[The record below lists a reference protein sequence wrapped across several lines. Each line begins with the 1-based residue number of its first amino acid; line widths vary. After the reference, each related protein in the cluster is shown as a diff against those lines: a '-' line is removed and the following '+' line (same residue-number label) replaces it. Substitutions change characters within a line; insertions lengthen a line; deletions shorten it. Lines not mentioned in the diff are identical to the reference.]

1 MSVTAALQAVTTSL
15 RELGAE
21 FALVG
26 GLAVS
31 VRTEPR
37 FTRDADVAVGVAS
50 DEEAE
55 ALIHGLIQRRYKT
68 SMAVEQQANERLAT
82 IRLTP
87 PSGIIVCDLL
97 FASSGIE
104 SEIVRDATLEQVGL
118 EQPIP
123 VATVA
128 HLIAMKILSRQD
140 SRPQDHIDLVALRR
154 VATSEDLA
162 HARQAL
168 QLVVGRGYHRQ
179 RDLASLFDAFV
190 AGR

>member
-87 PSGIIVCDLL
+87 PSGIIVRDLL

-140 SRPQDHIDLVALRR
+140 SRPQDHIDLVA
-154 VATSEDLA
+154 
-162 HARQAL
+162 
-168 QLVVGRGYHRQ
+168 
-179 RDLASLFDAFV
+179 
-190 AGR
+190 